1 MRFRSF
7 VLALL
12 LLLGTACTSV
22 APTPIL
28 IGKLVDLNNETMA
41 LYVACSE
48 GANYVPTKEGCASE
62 LLSVKV
68 DETRTVAIHFIR
80 ADLNQPHGYDIHLSI
95 SLIYF
100 RIALRNFDDYSFEE
114 QLARQFFKIQEA
126 NSSSS
131 IDASR
136 YWLTLYVT
144 SAAAQLWFDN
154 RLPLTPERKIE
165 LIDAFTEGN
174 RILNKEGGTR
184 LVRLTDAL
192 GKLKLIIDSIQ

>member
-1 MRFRSF
+1 MHFRSF

-12 LLLGTACTSV
+12 LLLGTACASV

-41 LYVACSE
+41 LYVACAE
-48 GANYVPTKEGCASE
+48 GANYVPTKEGCDSE
-62 LLSVKV
+62 LLSLKV

-80 ADLNQPHGYDIHLSI
+80 ADPRQPHGYDIHLSI

-114 QLARQFFKIQEA
+114 QLSRQFFKIQEA

-144 SAAAQLWFDN
+144 STAAQQWFDN
-154 RLPLTPERKIE
+154 RLALTPERKIE
-165 LIDAFTEGN
+165 LLEALIEGK
-174 RILNKEGGTR
+174 RILNKEEGPR
-184 LVRLTDAL
+184 LIRLAEAL
-192 GKLKLIIDSIQ
+192 GKLKLIINSIQ